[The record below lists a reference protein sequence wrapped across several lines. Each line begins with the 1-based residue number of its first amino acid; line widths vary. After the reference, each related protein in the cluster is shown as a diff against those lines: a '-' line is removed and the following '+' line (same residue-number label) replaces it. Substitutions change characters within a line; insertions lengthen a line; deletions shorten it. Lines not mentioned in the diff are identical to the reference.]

1 MYCVRLDLA
10 ARLLPRIGNANKSG
24 EYYITDLISLAV
36 AEGCKVQGVQCGR
49 DESLMG
55 VNSPLE
61 LSRSEE
67 FLWSRVRRS
76 RGRARSTAAA
86 WCVGAPVSTPIA

>member
-36 AEGCKVQGVQCGR
+36 AEGCKVHGR
-49 DESLMG
+49 
-55 VNSPLE
+55 SPSSPA
-61 LSRSEE
+61 SRR
-67 FLWSRVRRS
+67 LP
-76 RGRARSTAAA
+76 GST
-86 WCVGAPVSTPIA
+86 T